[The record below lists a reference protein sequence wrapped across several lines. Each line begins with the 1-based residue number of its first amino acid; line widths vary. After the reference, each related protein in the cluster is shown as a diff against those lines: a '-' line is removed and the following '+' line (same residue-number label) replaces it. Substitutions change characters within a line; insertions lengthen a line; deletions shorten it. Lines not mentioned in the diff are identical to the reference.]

1 MKRMNKFLGIFLGVL
16 ALGFCINA
24 SSVEARNSDTYRD
37 LLLKKTYT
45 IKFRDITPE
54 PRITN
59 KDSVKM
65 YGKNDMDRSQSTFML
80 YKPTSGV
87 VTADGDNRYE
97 ELGYGDMKQCRFQ
110 RGEDTFV
117 FVKREVKQT
126 TGIPLSEIF
135 GSKKNEVTPIS
146 TNFMAQSM
154 LGSSY
159 GSSSLT
165 RYLNALLPDEI
176 KSPDSPEFKYVTA
189 GWLDN
194 GLNYEDYR
202 SSDGDIN
209 EAVRYYFNGYNLIKI
224 AAIRYWRNEN
234 GVMEGEKTIIRIDE
248 FSPTPTKEL
257 LTLPPGVKEKKK
269 AKKK

>member
-1 MKRMNKFLGIFLGVL
+1 MNKFLAISLGVL
-16 ALGFCINA
+16 TLGFSLNA
-24 SSVEARNSDTYRD
+24 SSVEARNTDTYRD

-59 KDSVKM
+59 KDSIKM
-65 YGKNDMDRSQSTFML
+65 YGKNDMDRSQSTFLL
-80 YKPTSGV
+80 YKPTSGI

-97 ELGYGDMKQCRFQ
+97 ELGYGDMKQCRLQ

-117 FVKREVKQT
+117 FIKREVKQASGNIT
-126 TGIPLSEIF
+126 SEIF
-135 GSKKNEVTPIS
+135 GSKKNIVAPIS

-165 RYLNALLPDEI
+165 RYLNALLPDDI
-176 KSPDSPEFKYVTA
+176 KSADSPEFNYVTS

-202 SSDGDIN
+202 SSQGDIN

-234 GVMEGEKTIIRIDE
+234 GVMEGEKTIIRIDD

-269 AKKK
+269 GKKK

>member
-1 MKRMNKFLGIFLGVL
+1 MKRMNKFLAISLGILT
-16 ALGFCINA
+16 LGFSFDA

-54 PRITN
+54 PRVTN
-59 KDSVKM
+59 KDSIKM

-97 ELGYGDMKQCRFQ
+97 ELGYEDMKQCRFQ

-117 FVKREVKQT
+117 FIKREVKQP
-126 TGIPLSEIF
+126 TGNLINEIF
-135 GSKKNEVTPIS
+135 GNKKNEVTAIS
-146 TNFMAQSM
+146 TNYMAQSM

-159 GSSSLT
+159 GSNGLT
-165 RYLNALLPDEI
+165 RYLNALLPDDI

-202 SSDGDIN
+202 SSEGDIN

-234 GVMEGEKTIIRIDE
+234 GIMEGEKTIIRIDE

>member
-1 MKRMNKFLGIFLGVL
+1 MKRKNKILAL
-16 ALGFCINA
+16 ALGFAALGSFFNF
-24 SSVEARNSDTYRD
+24 SSVEAKNSDTYRD

-54 PRITN
+54 ARITN
-59 KDSVKM
+59 KDSIRM

-80 YKPTSGV
+80 YKQTSGV

-97 ELGYGDMKQCRFQ
+97 EIGYGDMKQCRFQ

-117 FVKREVKQT
+117 FVKKEVKDAA
-126 TGIPLSEIF
+126 GAIAHEIY
-135 GSKKNEVTPIS
+135 GAKKNVVSPIA

-154 LGSSY
+154 LGRSY
-159 GSSSLT
+159 GSSALT
-165 RYLNALLPDEI
+165 RYMNAILPDDY
-176 KSPDSPEFKYVTA
+176 KSSDSPEFQYVTS

-202 SSDGDIN
+202 SKDGDIS
-209 EAVRYYFNGYNLIKI
+209 EAVRYYFNGYNLMKI
-224 AAIRYWRNEN
+224 SAIRYWRNEK

-248 FSPTPTKEL
+248 FTPTPTKEL
-257 LTLPPGVKEKKK
+257 LALPPGVKEKKK

>member
-1 MKRMNKFLGIFLGVL
+1 MKRSNKVL
-16 ALGFCINA
+16 ALALSIMSFGAFCNL
-24 SSVEARNSDTYRD
+24 SSVEARNIDTYRD

-45 IKFRDITPE
+45 IKFKDITPE
-54 PRITN
+54 ARITN
-59 KDSVKM
+59 KDSIHM

-80 YKPTSGV
+80 YKQTSGI

-97 ELGYGDMKQCRFQ
+97 EIGYGDMKQCRFQ

-117 FVKREVKQT
+117 FIKNAVKAP
-126 TGIPLSEIF
+126 TGNLMYEIY
-135 GSKKNEVTPIS
+135 GAKKNLVAPIA
-146 TNFMAQSM
+146 TNYMAQSM

-159 GSSSLT
+159 GSSALT
-165 RYLNALLPDEI
+165 RYLNAILPDDN
-176 KSPDSPEFKYVTA
+176 KSSDSPEFKFVTS
-189 GWLDN
+189 GWLEN

-202 SSDGDIN
+202 SVDGDIN

-224 AAIRYWRNEN
+224 AAIRYWRNEK

-269 AKKK
+269 SKKK